1 MSEKEEHQREEEEDH
16 QQQQEAQ
23 EKEEVYTHNVTIRTG
38 GTWVT
43 GITLSKK
50 TPVL

>member
-1 MSEKEEHQREEEEDH
+1 MGEKEEECQIEEEDH
-16 QQQQEAQ
+16 QQQQEAEE
-23 EKEEVYTHNVTIRTG
+23 EKEVYTHNVTIRTR